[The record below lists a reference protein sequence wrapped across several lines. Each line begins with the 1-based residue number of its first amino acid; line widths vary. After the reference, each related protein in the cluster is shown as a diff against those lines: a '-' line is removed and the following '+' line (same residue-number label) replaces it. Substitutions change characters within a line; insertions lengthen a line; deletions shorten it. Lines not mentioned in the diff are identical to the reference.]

1 MGVSVLLDLEGTLLD
16 SREATVRGLQAAWR
30 ELHPGEP
37 PDEKEIHRRMAR
49 GLEALY
55 DTPELRELAS
65 RREVEWIA
73 AHSLELFPGVPEL
86 LEACLQAGHRLA
98 LVTLCSR
105 PYTEALVASTGL
117 GRWLQCWFCADDSPA
132 KADLVKMALREL
144 GRPAVLVGDRPSD
157 LEAAAAHNVPGYGAG
172 WSYAR
177 ADLSSAQA
185 VLACPIDLLALIG

>member
-16 SREATVRGLQAAWR
+16 SREATVCGVQAAWR
-30 ELHPGEP
+30 ELYAGDP
-37 PDEKEIHRRMAR
+37 PDREEIHARMAR
-49 GLEALY
+49 GLESLY

-73 AHSLELFPGVPEL
+73 GHRLELFPDVAEL
-86 LEACLQAGHRLA
+86 LPRCLRRGHRLA

-105 PYTEALVASTGL
+105 PYTEALVAATGL
-117 GRWLQCWFCADDSPA
+117 GRWLHCWFCADDSPS

-157 LEAAAAHNVPGYGAG
+157 LAAAAVHKVPAFGAG
-172 WSYAR
+172 WSYAG

-185 VLACPIDLLALIG
+185 VLRRPIDLLAVIE